1 MPFYEVVYETGRMSV
16 AEYADDAEAQ
26 SALGEQQRRAVSGEM
41 GGPNAGHPAGLEGEP
56 TWAAERI
63 AKVYVYDKHPN
74 EFNPA
79 QSMSADVL
87 AKQVAAL
94 VKSLA
99 DENGVVAV
107 DQVAVEVRA
116 ITHPMV
122 NERAAAHDSMFK
134 MEEDREFE
142 LEGAS

>member
-16 AEYADDAEAQ
+16 AFYETDEEAA
-26 SALGEQQRRAVSGEM
+26 SALGEQQRRAVTGEL

-74 EFNPA
+74 EFNPE
-79 QSMSADVL
+79 QTMSADVL
-87 AKQVAAL
+87 AKQTSAL

-107 DQVAVEVRA
+107 DQVAVA
-116 ITHPMV
+116 IRGLSHPMV
-122 NERAAAHDSMFK
+122 DSRETAFDSMFK
-134 MEEDREFE
+134 MEEDREFA
-142 LEGAS
+142 LEGSA